1 MSFRIVAG
9 FGSCLVSWIKD
20 QSTQL
25 LSRLKLNQRKGGVMG
40 ENAVHLKIKMEVF
53 GKEYWVNEMTYAV
66 TSLELVQALQ
76 AQLAKGLLEMNAKK
90 V

>member
-1 MSFRIVAG
+1 
-9 FGSCLVSWIKD
+9 
-20 QSTQL
+20 
-25 LSRLKLNQRKGGVMG
+25 MG